1 LTPGVNSSRRRA
13 GAGEL
18 PLRRITEP
26 RRPVH
31 IPQPTDEERNVD
43 IEAQSEDPAVDEV
56 PEDQL
61 PDDDE
66 EFAAPPPPVAETGV
80 EA

>member
-1 LTPGVNSSRRRA
+1 M
-13 GAGEL
+13 
-18 PLRRITEP
+18 
-26 RRPVH
+26 
-31 IPQPTDEERNVD
+31 PQPTEEERNVE

-61 PDDDE
+61 PGDDE
-66 EFAAPPPPVAETGV
+66 EFGSPPPPVVEIGV

>member
-1 LTPGVNSSRRRA
+1 M
-13 GAGEL
+13 
-18 PLRRITEP
+18 
-26 RRPVH
+26 
-31 IPQPTDEERNVD
+31 PQPTEEERNVD

-66 EFAAPPPPVAETGV
+66 EFASPPPPVVEIGV

>member
-1 LTPGVNSSRRRA
+1 MD
-13 GAGEL
+13 
-18 PLRRITEP
+18 TE
-26 RRPVH
+26 
-31 IPQPTDEERNVD
+31 E
-43 IEAQSEDPAVDEV
+43 QSEDAAVDEI

-66 EFAAPPPPVAETGV
+66 EFASPPPPVDEIGV